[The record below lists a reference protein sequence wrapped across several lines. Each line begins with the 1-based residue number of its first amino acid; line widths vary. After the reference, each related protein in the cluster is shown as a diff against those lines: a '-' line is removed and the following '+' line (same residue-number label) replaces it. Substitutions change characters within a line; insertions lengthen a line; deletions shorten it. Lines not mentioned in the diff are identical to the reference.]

1 MRPSTRGTIAGAIAG
16 GLTGLA
22 LLALAGCGSS
32 APDPQQTVYA
42 LEGSYAAALAVEV
55 AYHNLPKCITG
66 GPKICSDQAVM
77 DNINKADA
85 VAWTAIK
92 AAENTVRTPGVS
104 SSAATAAVVAAQ
116 QASAAFTSI
125 TATLKVK

>member
-1 MRPSTRGTIAGAIAG
+1 MLSHRLRSAAA
-16 GLTGLA
+16 
-22 LLALAGCGSS
+22 ALAILGLVGTTVACQN

-42 LEGSYAAALAVEV
+42 LEGSYAAALAIEV
-55 AYHNLPKCITG
+55 AYHNLPRCVAG

-92 AAENTVRTPGVS
+92 AAEDTVRTPGVS
-104 SSAATAAVVAAQ
+104 SSAANAAIVSAQ
-116 QASAAFTSI
+116 NASAAFTKI
-125 TATLKVK
+125 VATLKVK